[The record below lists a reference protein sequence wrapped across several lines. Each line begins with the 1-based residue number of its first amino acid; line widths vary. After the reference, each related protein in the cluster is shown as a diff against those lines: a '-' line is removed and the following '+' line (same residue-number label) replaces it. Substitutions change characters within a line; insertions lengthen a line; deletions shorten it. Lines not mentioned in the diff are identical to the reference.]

1 MENTPDKKKPAEE
14 APPPALNPKLILRK
28 AKAHWRVG
36 IIVTVLGFGVTY
48 GVIATRKPIYRS
60 ETTIFYREGI
70 QRNYIGQEGA
80 DPLRTLAARLRE
92 TLMARANLAPI
103 ITEFSLYPDR
113 MRRGGEVEAADEFR
127 SHIQFR
133 PRSTDTFTI
142 SFDSVTREEAQ
153 AVTARL
159 ADSLVDGTNKDRRM
173 QVTIAAKFL
182 EEERKRNEEDLHT
195 KETELAQFLA
205 DHPEFARETTAGGA
219 SIREEQR
226 RKAGE
231 TDRALEALERQ
242 APRLRAR
249 LNPGAAVAAGPGA
262 PAVDPALAAAKA
274 QAEGELASARR
285 QLDEQSARFTEQHPD
300 VQAASRRVKAAEA
313 SVKRAEAALLSPPP
327 PPEVLPQGDSKR
339 TEAEAQLRQIEGAI
353 AMRKNA
359 LRTKKE
365 GAAAPSAMTETVERI
380 VSAETDYSRLTRDV
394 GEAKQRL
401 SAVESKLVTA
411 KMTESSE
418 LGGYTAQIVVLD
430 PAFAPTKSSTMP
442 RSRIAMIGLFLS
454 VVVGIGVAGAR
465 GMLLDERIFDPSDVL
480 KLSVPVLVVVPK
492 ITPTGRSLRG

>member
-14 APPPALNPKLILRK
+14 APPPALNPRLILRK

-36 IIVTVLGFGVTY
+36 VIVMVVGFGATY
-48 GVIATRKPIYRS
+48 GVIATRKPIYQS

-103 ITEFSLYPDR
+103 IQEFGLYPDR
-113 MRRGGEVEAADEFR
+113 MKRGGEVEAADEFR

-142 SFDSVTREEAQ
+142 SFNSTTREEAQ

-159 ADSLVDGTNKDRRM
+159 ADSLVEGTNKDRRM

-249 LNPGAAVAAGPGA
+249 LNPAAAAAVPGA

-274 QAEGELASARR
+274 QAEAELAGARR
-285 QLDEQSARFTEQHPD
+285 QYEEQSARFTEQHPD

-313 SVKRAEAALLSPPP
+313 QVKKAEAAILSPP

-339 TEAEAQLRQIEGAI
+339 TEAEAQLKQIEGAI
-353 AMRKNA
+353 QLRKNA

-365 GAAAPSAMTETVERI
+365 GAATPSAMTETVERI

-394 GEAKQRL
+394 GEAKKRL
-401 SAVESKLVTA
+401 SAVEAKLDTA
-411 KMTESSE
+411 KMTETSE

-454 VVVGIGVAGAR
+454 VVVGIGMAGAR

>member
-14 APPPALNPKLILRK
+14 APPLALNPRLILRK

-36 IIVTVLGFGVTY
+36 IIVTVVGFGATY

-113 MRRGGEVEAADEFR
+113 MSRGGEVEAADEFR
-127 SHIQFR
+127 KHIQFR

-249 LNPGAAVAAGPGA
+249 LNPAAAAAVPGA
-262 PAVDPALAAAKA
+262 PAVNPALAAAKA
-274 QAEGELASARR
+274 QADGELASARR
-285 QLDEQSARFTEQHPD
+285 QFDEQSARYTEQHPD

-313 SVKRAEAALLSPPP
+313 SVRKAEAAILSPPP

-339 TEAEAQLRQIEGAI
+339 TEAEAQLKQIEGAI
-353 AMRKNA
+353 ALRKNA
-359 LRTKKE
+359 LKTKKE
-365 GAAAPSAMTETVERI
+365 GAAAPSAMNETVERI

-394 GEAKQRL
+394 GEAKKRL
-401 SAVESKLVTA
+401 SAVEAKLDTA
-411 KMTESSE
+411 KMTETSE

-442 RSRIAMIGLFLS
+442 RSRIALIGLFLS